1 MERVPA
7 RSCSS
12 NESKLFIDMQGGEYP
27 MNIIFPSLFSLVFIV
42 IGAVALRYAMRTAEK
57 ARQSESWPAT
67 EGEIAHSATLYQTNT
82 TATSNGVATYK
93 ADIAYRY
100 KVDGANYSSSKVA
113 LLDLA
118 SNSARAQSI
127 VQRYPDKAKV
137 QVYYNPA
144 DPSEAILEPGSVG
157 GINFLYFFGGI
168 FATAGVFFLIMS
180 LTGHVHMGH

>member
-1 MERVPA
+1 
-7 RSCSS
+7 
-12 NESKLFIDMQGGEYP
+12 
-27 MNIIFPSLFSLVFIV
+27 MNTIFPSLFSLVFVI
-42 IGAVALRYAMRTAEK
+42 IGAAILRYAMRTAEK

-67 EGEIAHSATLYQTNT
+67 EGEIAHSATLYQTDS
-82 TATSNGVATYK
+82 TATSNGVATFK
-93 ADIAYRY
+93 ADVAYHY
-100 KVDGANYSSSKVA
+100 KVHGANYSSSKVA

-118 SNSARAQSI
+118 SSSGRAQSI

-144 DPSEAILEPGSVG
+144 DPSEAILEPGSVA

-168 FATAGVFFLIMS
+168 FAAAGVFFLLMS